1 MMLTIAHRSSSS
13 AASVGSQQCPRAI
26 PTVRGEMSQ
35 PSAARPATI
44 ASISV
49 VPAPA
54 NGSRIAPVRHADTHT
69 YQRERPRV
77 SKVAHPGHKAGRAI
91 WGACLFR
98 EASREEWRLRAVPS
112 GLWWG
117 GSHESSSVR
126 DAGHRHATG

>member
-13 AASVGSQQCPRAI
+13 AASVGSQQCARAT
-26 PTVRGEMSQ
+26 PTVSGEMSQ

-54 NGSRIAPVRHADTHT
+54 NGSRIAPVTHAHTRT

-77 SKVAHPGHKAGRAI
+77 SKVAYQEVSKQAV
-91 WGACLFR
+91 GAFLFR
-98 EASREEWRLRAVPS
+98 EAYREEWRLRAVPS
-112 GLWWG
+112 EPWWG
-117 GSHESSSVR
+117 GSRESSSVR
-126 DAGHRHATG
+126 DAGHRRATG